1 MAWPVIS
8 RTRASAVPLTN
19 WPSSTGGGALLFFYL
34 MVDMKEQGKDTNSTS
49 ENCVVT
55 QETLLK
61 LSKEIAIKFI
71 EVGRVTPATFPES
84 FADIYKT
91 LKTTVTNN

>member
-19 WPSSTGGGALLFFYL
+19 WPSSTGGGALLFFYPV
-34 MVDMKEQGKDTNSTS
+34 VDMKEQGKDTKNTNDVS
-49 ENCVVT
+49 E
-55 QETLLK
+55 ETLLK

-71 EVGRVTPATFPES
+71 EVGRITPSTFPES

-91 LKTTVTNN
+91 LKSTVTDN